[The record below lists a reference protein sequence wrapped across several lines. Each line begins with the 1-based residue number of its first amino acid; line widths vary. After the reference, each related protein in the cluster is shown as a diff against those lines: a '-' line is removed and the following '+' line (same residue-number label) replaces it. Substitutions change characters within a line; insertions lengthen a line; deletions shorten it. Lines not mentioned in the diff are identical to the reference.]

1 MQRVEAELR
10 KEISRIFS
18 GYLKDPRV
26 AMVSAT
32 RTQVSRDLRHA
43 KIWVSIVGDAGTV
56 YETMMVLRGAAKSI
70 RMELG
75 RRMRLRRMPELT
87 FLHDDSVDH
96 SMRIGGILA
105 ELEAERVARES
116 REEDDESGTADR

>member
-10 KEISRIFS
+10 KEISRVFS
-18 GYLKDPRV
+18 DYLKDPRV

-43 KIWVSIVGDAGTV
+43 KIWVSIVGDTGTV

-96 SMRIGGILA
+96 AMRIGGILA
-105 ELEAERVARES
+105 ELEAERAVRES
-116 REEDDESGTADR
+116 REIGDESGTADS